1 VALERRRIGS
11 VALQAFE
18 WLRDEVSEQ
27 AVGRFYTEF
36 GYRLNYPERPGS
48 LPMPGIIFGRSGH
61 DLAAARRPVDGGSDG
76 DGRPGRLTPVI
87 VVEAD
92 PPISPLRPIVSRC
105 QPGLMP
111 FGCGIPSSCSS
122 RALRTSSRARSVP

>member
-1 VALERRRIGS
+1 VIPEHLRQVALERRWIGS

-18 WLRDEVSEQ
+18 WLRNEVSEQ

-61 DLAAARRPVDGGSDG
+61 GLAAARCPVDGGSDG
-76 DGRPGRLTPVI
+76 DGRPGRLTPGLSSR
-87 VVEAD
+87 
-92 PPISPLRPIVSRC
+92 PTHPSPLSGPSSRGVSR
-105 QPGLMP
+105 
-111 FGCGIPSSCSS
+111 
-122 RALRTSSRARSVP
+122 A